1 MSDHRDRD
9 PILPFPP
16 VSSSPPRA
24 SRRGDKP
31 KPTAIKAAEGYR
43 GGKRRVDPLEPKP
56 PEVTGVPPPPAHLDE
71 LAARIWTEELAPLVV
86 RMRVL
91 TVADQIALSVLCQ
104 LESRRRTLEDD
115 IQEEGRYYWALTTAG
130 DRVEKV
136 RPQVTELER
145 LIPQLMNALR
155 EFGLTPSSRGKVQM
169 VPGQGAGKG
178 SGEGESESSGGDGGK
193 YFGKK

>member
-1 MSDHRDRD
+1 MTE

-24 SRRGDKP
+24 SRRGDRP
-31 KPTAIKAAEGYR
+31 KPSAIKAAEGNR

-56 PEVTGVPPPPAHLDE
+56 QEVTGVPSPPAHLDE
-71 LAARIWTEELAPLVV
+71 LAARIWTEEYAPIVV

-91 TVADQIALSVLCQ
+91 TVADTTALSILCQ
-104 LESRRRTLEDD
+104 GEARRRMLEDD
-115 IQEEGRYYWALTTAG
+115 LQENGRYFNATTTSG
-130 DRVEKV
+130 DEVQKT
-136 RPQVTELER
+136 RPQVAELER
-145 LIPQLMNALR
+145 LIPQIWVGLR

-169 VPGQGAGKG
+169 VPGAKGKRMG
-178 SGEGESESSGGDGGK
+178 EGGGEGESGDGSE

>member
-1 MSDHRDRD
+1 MSEDTV
-9 PILPFPP
+9 IQF
-16 VSSSPPRA
+16 SAPRA
-24 SRRGDKP
+24 TRRGQPP
-31 KPTAIKAAEGYR
+31 KPSAIKAAEGHR

-56 PEVTGVPPPPAHLDE
+56 PEESTVPAVPEHLDE

-91 TVADQIALSVLCQ
+91 TVADRIALSVLCQ

-115 IQEEGRYYWALTTAG
+115 IQEEGRYFWALTTAG
-130 DRVEKV
+130 DRVEKT

-169 VPGQGAGKG
+169 VPGQGGVAGARGAGMEGEGGAGKDE
-178 SGEGESESSGGDGGK
+178 GEG
-193 YFGKK
+193 YFG

>member
-1 MSDHRDRD
+1 MSD

-16 VSSSPPRA
+16 ISGPPRA
-24 SRRGDKP
+24 SRRGDRP
-31 KPTAIKAAEGYR
+31 KPSAIKAAEGHR

-56 PEVTGVPPPPAHLDE
+56 PEESAVPLAPGHLDE

-91 TVADQIALSVLCQ
+91 TVADRIALSVLCQ
-104 LESRRRTLEDD
+104 LESRRRVLEDD
-115 IQEEGRYYWALTTAG
+115 IQERGRYFEATTTAG
-130 DRVEKV
+130 DVVEKV

-145 LIPQLMNALR
+145 LIPQIWVGLR

-169 VPGQGAGKG
+169 VPGQMGTGGAEGSVGK
-178 SGEGESESSGGDGGK
+178 SSEGKDEGDG
-193 YFGKK
+193 YFG

>member
-1 MSDHRDRD
+1 MND
-9 PILPFPP
+9 PVLPFPP
-16 VSSSPPRA
+16 VSGAPPRA

-31 KPTAIKAAEGYR
+31 KPSAIKAAEGNR

-56 PEVTGVPPPPAHLDE
+56 PEESTTPPAPEHLDE
-71 LAARIWTEELAPLVV
+71 LAARIWAEELAPLVV

-91 TVADQIALSVLCQ
+91 TVADRIALSVLCQ

-115 IQEEGRYYWALTTAG
+115 IQEQGRYFWATTTVG
-130 DRVEKV
+130 DQVEKT

-169 VPGQGAGKG
+169 VPGQAGVGAGGAG
-178 SGEGESESSGGDGGK
+178 SGKGGDGKDEGEG
-193 YFGKK
+193 YFG